1 MDLGIVVG
9 TKGCLE
15 AGFSGGNVLVEVAE
29 KGPWGGDA
37 FTEEGQACL
46 VKNTAGM
53 VVPDRVLKA

>member
-15 AGFSGGNVLVEVAE
+15 AGFRGGNVLVKVAE
-29 KGPWGGDA
+29 EGPCGDNT